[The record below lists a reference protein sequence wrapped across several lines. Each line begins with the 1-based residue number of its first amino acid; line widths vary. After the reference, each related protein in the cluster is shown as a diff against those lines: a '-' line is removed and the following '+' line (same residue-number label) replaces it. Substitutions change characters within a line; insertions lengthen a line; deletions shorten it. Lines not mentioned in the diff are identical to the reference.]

1 MMWNK
6 SIYRLSF
13 RTHGHLPFAGRLH
26 LAHDDAD
33 RHTLVVII
41 AQNLDPQAPSP
52 PPRPTLL
59 VPPTTVGAQEPRVL
73 PRPAPR

>member
-41 AQNLDPQAPSP
+41 AQNLIHKPP

-59 VPPTTVGAQEPRVL
+59 VPPRTVGAQEPRVL